1 METELTQSLT
11 FLAWTGGGFLIIVGL
26 FIAKLLFDLSRL
38 TVSLT
43 KSADIVQK
51 ELGPIMKNVGET
63 ASTVNNLVQTTNKK
77 VGKLGEIYDKVSDI
91 AVKSATK
98 AAQVSGVVVKEVFKG
113 LYTGFMAMI
122 KKK

>member
-1 METELTQSLT
+1 MEAELTQSLT

-26 FIAKLLFDLSRL
+26 FVVKLLFDLSRL
-38 TVSLT
+38 TVSLN

-51 ELGPIMKNVGET
+51 ELGPIMKNVGE
-63 ASTVNNLVQTTNKK
+63 AANTVNELVQSTNKK

-98 AAQVSGVVVKEVFKG
+98 AAQVSGIVIKEVFKG
-113 LYTGFMAMI
+113 LYAGFMAMM